1 MEAARRVERVESRS
15 RVHRFGGLDAGAD
28 DRGASFVHTGRDRV
42 VAVVEAR
49 RQGSAVRGARIGT
62 EPLDQ
67 VDVTPVVAE
76 GELRVGR
83 TPGFDHVGKPVQAQM
98 PYQFHRELD
107 PQRLQRVVLAETVGH
122 EGVAPQKADRTGHRA
137 TTLSIDVAVIEAD
150 LVVHGIGQLVTC
162 EPTQGEGP
170 LGLLENAAVA
180 SRQGQIVWV
189 GPTTRWQGRLQL
201 PAHATIVDAEG
212 CCVLPGFVDAHS
224 HLLWAG
230 SRADEYAARIRG
242 QPYWGGG
249 IMRSVRATREAGLDD
264 LLKAARRRLRGY
276 LRHGVTALEVK
287 SGFGL
292 DVETE
297 ERLLRVG
304 VRLADETPQRIV
316 TTFYGAHVVP
326 DGVPTEDYMAELL
339 NVMIPRF
346 RPLAAF
352 CDAWCD
358 PGAFTAPQCRRILN
372 KAHGFGYQ
380 LKLHASQLAP
390 GDGPRLAVELGATSV
405 DHLDYLRD
413 SDARLLAESS
423 VVCVICP
430 GTTANL
436 RLAGE
441 GSARAL
447 AAAGCQLAIAT
458 DHNPGTC
465 CSENMSLMIGL
476 ACQELGLSPEEALRG
491 ATLGGARAL
500 RLQRQNGSVRLGKRC
515 DLLLLDAES
524 YLEIPYRLGVN
535 LVETTICQGRVVT
548 P

>member
-1 MEAARRVERVESRS
+1 M
-15 RVHRFGGLDAGAD
+15 HR
-28 DRGASFVHTGRDRV
+28 
-42 VAVVEAR
+42 
-49 RQGSAVRGARIGT
+49 
-62 EPLDQ
+62 
-67 VDVTPVVAE
+67 
-76 GELRVGR
+76 
-83 TPGFDHVGKPVQAQM
+83 
-98 PYQFHRELD
+98 
-107 PQRLQRVVLAETVGH
+107 
-122 EGVAPQKADRTGHRA
+122 
-137 TTLSIDVAVIEAD
+137 
-150 LVVHGIGQLVTC
+150 IGQLVTC

-180 SRQGQIVWV
+180 SRRGQIVWV
-189 GPTTRWQGRLQL
+189 GHTSRWQGRLLL
-201 PAHATIVDAEG
+201 PADATILDAGG
-212 CCVLPGFVDAHS
+212 CCVLPGFVDSHS

-242 QPYWGGG
+242 QPYWDGG
-249 IMRSVRATREAGLDD
+249 IMRTVRATRAAGFEE
-264 LLKAARRRLRGY
+264 LLQAGRRRLRGY
-276 LRHGVTALEVK
+276 LRHGVTAVEIK

-292 DVETE
+292 DVQTE
-297 ERLLRVG
+297 EQLLRVAAQLG
-304 VRLADETPQRIV
+304 EETRQRIV

-326 DGVPTEDYMAELL
+326 EGVATDEYLNELL
-339 NVMIPRF
+339 TTMIPRF

-358 PGAFTAPQCRRILN
+358 PGAFNAPQCRRILN

-390 GDGPRLAVELGATSV
+390 GDGPRLAVELGATSA

-413 SDARLLAESS
+413 GDARLLAESS
-423 VVCVICP
+423 VVCVVCP

-458 DHNPGTC
+458 DYNPGTC
-465 CSENMSLMIGL
+465 CSENMCLMIGL
-476 ACQELGLSPEEALRG
+476 ACQELGLSPEEAVRG
-491 ATLGGARAL
+491 ATLAGARAL
-500 RLQRQNGSVRLGKRC
+500 RLQRQCGSVRMGKRC
-515 DLLLLDAES
+515 DLLLLGAES

-535 LVETTICQGRVVT
+535 LVETTVCQGEVAA

>member
-1 MEAARRVERVESRS
+1 M
-15 RVHRFGGLDAGAD
+15 
-28 DRGASFVHTGRDRV
+28 
-42 VAVVEAR
+42 
-49 RQGSAVRGARIGT
+49 
-62 EPLDQ
+62 
-67 VDVTPVVAE
+67 
-76 GELRVGR
+76 
-83 TPGFDHVGKPVQAQM
+83 
-98 PYQFHRELD
+98 
-107 PQRLQRVVLAETVGH
+107 
-122 EGVAPQKADRTGHRA
+122 
-137 TTLSIDVAVIEAD
+137 IEAD
-150 LVVHGIGQLVTC
+150 LVVHRIGQLVTC

-180 SRQGQIVWV
+180 SRRGQIVWV
-189 GPTTRWQGRLQL
+189 GHTSRWQGRLLL
-201 PAHATIVDAEG
+201 PADATILDAGG
-212 CCVLPGFVDAHS
+212 CCVLPGFVDSHS

-242 QPYWGGG
+242 QPYWDGG
-249 IMRSVRATREAGLDD
+249 IMRTVRATRAAGFEE
-264 LLKAARRRLRGY
+264 LLQAGRRRLRGY
-276 LRHGVTALEVK
+276 LRHGVTAVEIK

-292 DVETE
+292 DVQTE
-297 ERLLRVG
+297 EQLLRVAAQLG
-304 VRLADETPQRIV
+304 EETRQRIV

-326 DGVPTEDYMAELL
+326 EGVATDEYLNELL
-339 NVMIPRF
+339 TTMIPRF

-358 PGAFTAPQCRRILN
+358 PGAFNAPQCRRILN

-390 GDGPRLAVELGATSV
+390 GDGPRLAVELGATSA

-413 SDARLLAESS
+413 GDARLLAESS
-423 VVCVICP
+423 VVCVVCP

-458 DHNPGTC
+458 DYNPGTC
-465 CSENMSLMIGL
+465 CSENMCLMIGL
-476 ACQELGLSPEEALRG
+476 ACQELGLSPEEAVRG
-491 ATLGGARAL
+491 ATLAGARAL
-500 RLQRQNGSVRLGKRC
+500 RLQRQCGSVRMGKRC
-515 DLLLLDAES
+515 DLLLLGAES

-535 LVETTICQGRVVT
+535 LVETTVCQGEVAA

>member
-1 MEAARRVERVESRS
+1 M
-15 RVHRFGGLDAGAD
+15 
-28 DRGASFVHTGRDRV
+28 
-42 VAVVEAR
+42 
-49 RQGSAVRGARIGT
+49 
-62 EPLDQ
+62 
-67 VDVTPVVAE
+67 
-76 GELRVGR
+76 
-83 TPGFDHVGKPVQAQM
+83 
-98 PYQFHRELD
+98 
-107 PQRLQRVVLAETVGH
+107 
-122 EGVAPQKADRTGHRA
+122 
-137 TTLSIDVAVIEAD
+137 IEAD
-150 LVVHGIGQLVTC
+150 LVVHRIGQLVTC
-162 EPTQGEGP
+162 EPTQGAGP

-180 SRQGQIVWV
+180 SRRGQIVWV
-189 GPTTRWQGRLQL
+189 GHTSRWQGRLQL
-201 PAHATIVDAEG
+201 PADATILDAG
-212 CCVLPGFVDAHS
+212 SCCVLPGFVDSHS

-242 QPYWGGG
+242 QPYWDGG
-249 IMRSVRATREAGLDD
+249 IMRTVRATRAAGFED
-264 LLKAARRRLRGY
+264 LLQAGRRRLRGY
-276 LRHGVTALEVK
+276 LRHGVTAVEIK

-292 DVETE
+292 DLQTE
-297 ERLLRVG
+297 EQLLRVAA
-304 VRLADETPQRIV
+304 RLGEETRQRIV

-326 DGVPTEDYMAELL
+326 DGVATDEYLDELL
-339 NVMIPRF
+339 TIMIPRF

-358 PGAFTAPQCRRILN
+358 PGAFNAPQCRRILN

-390 GDGPRLAVELGATSV
+390 GDGPRLAVELGATSA

-413 SDARLLAESS
+413 GDARLLAESS

-458 DHNPGTC
+458 DYNPGTC
-465 CSENMSLMIGL
+465 CSENMCLMIGL
-476 ACQELGLSPEEALRG
+476 ACQELGLSPEEAVRG

-500 RLQRQNGSVRLGKRC
+500 RLQRQCGSVRMGKRC
-515 DLLLLDAES
+515 DLLLLGAES

-535 LVETTICQGRVVT
+535 LVETTVCQGEVAAL
-548 P
+548 

>member
-1 MEAARRVERVESRS
+1 
-15 RVHRFGGLDAGAD
+15 
-28 DRGASFVHTGRDRV
+28 
-42 VAVVEAR
+42 
-49 RQGSAVRGARIGT
+49 
-62 EPLDQ
+62 
-67 VDVTPVVAE
+67 
-76 GELRVGR
+76 
-83 TPGFDHVGKPVQAQM
+83 
-98 PYQFHRELD
+98 
-107 PQRLQRVVLAETVGH
+107 
-122 EGVAPQKADRTGHRA
+122 
-137 TTLSIDVAVIEAD
+137 
-150 LVVHGIGQLVTC
+150 
-162 EPTQGEGP
+162 
-170 LGLLENAAVA
+170 VA

-201 PAHATIVDAEG
+201 PAHATIVDARG
-212 CCVLPGFVDAHS
+212 CCGLPGFVDAHS

-230 SRADEYAARIRG
+230 SRADEYAARLRG
-242 QPYWGGG
+242 QPFWGGG
-249 IMRSVRATREAGLDD
+249 ILRTVRATREAGFDD
-264 LLKAARRRLRGY
+264 LLQAAQRRLRGY

-304 VRLADETPQRIV
+304 VRLANETPQRIV

-326 DGVPTEDYMAELL
+326 DGVPTDDYLAELL

-413 SDARLLAESS
+413 SDPRLLAESS

-465 CSENMSLMIGL
+465 CSENMCLMIGL
-476 ACQELGLSPEEALRG
+476 ACQELGLSPEEAVRG

-535 LVETTICQGRVVT
+535 LVETTICQGRVVRM
-548 P
+548 

>member
-1 MEAARRVERVESRS
+1 M
-15 RVHRFGGLDAGAD
+15 
-28 DRGASFVHTGRDRV
+28 
-42 VAVVEAR
+42 
-49 RQGSAVRGARIGT
+49 
-62 EPLDQ
+62 
-67 VDVTPVVAE
+67 
-76 GELRVGR
+76 
-83 TPGFDHVGKPVQAQM
+83 
-98 PYQFHRELD
+98 
-107 PQRLQRVVLAETVGH
+107 
-122 EGVAPQKADRTGHRA
+122 
-137 TTLSIDVAVIEAD
+137 IEAD

-180 SRQGQIVWV
+180 ARQGQIVWV
-189 GPTTRWQGRLQL
+189 GPTSRWQGRLEL
-201 PAHATIVDAEG
+201 PAHATIVDAQG

-230 SRADEYAARIRG
+230 SRADEYAARVRG

-249 IMRSVRATREAGLDD
+249 IMRTVRLTRAASADD
-264 LLKAARRRLRGY
+264 LLRVGRRRLRSY
-276 LRHGVTALEVK
+276 LRHGITALEVK
-287 SGFGL
+287 SGYGL
-292 DVETE
+292 DTATE
-297 ERLLRVG
+297 ERLLRAG
-304 VRLADETPQRIV
+304 CQLAEETPQRIV
-316 TTFYGAHVVP
+316 TTFYGANVVP
-326 DGVPTEDYMAELL
+326 DGVSADDYLRELL
-339 NVMIPRF
+339 DAMIPRF

-358 PGAFTAPQCRRILN
+358 PGAFNGAQCRRILN

-413 SDARLLAESS
+413 GDARMLAESS
-423 VVCVICP
+423 VVCVVCP
-430 GTTANL
+430 GTTTNL

-458 DHNPGTC
+458 DYNPGTC
-465 CSENMSLMIGL
+465 CSENMCLMIGL
-476 ACQELGLSPEEALRG
+476 ACQELGLSPEEAVRG

-500 RLQRQNGSVRLGKRC
+500 RLQRQCGSIRLGKRC

-524 YLEIPYRLGVN
+524 YLELPYRLGVN
-535 LVETTICQGRVVT
+535 LVDKTICQGQVVA

>member
-1 MEAARRVERVESRS
+1 M
-15 RVHRFGGLDAGAD
+15 
-28 DRGASFVHTGRDRV
+28 
-42 VAVVEAR
+42 
-49 RQGSAVRGARIGT
+49 
-62 EPLDQ
+62 
-67 VDVTPVVAE
+67 
-76 GELRVGR
+76 
-83 TPGFDHVGKPVQAQM
+83 
-98 PYQFHRELD
+98 
-107 PQRLQRVVLAETVGH
+107 
-122 EGVAPQKADRTGHRA
+122 
-137 TTLSIDVAVIEAD
+137 IEAD

-180 SRQGQIVWV
+180 ARQGQIVWV
-189 GPTTRWQGRLQL
+189 GPTSRWHGRLQL
-201 PAHATIVDAEG
+201 PAHATIVDAQG
-212 CCVLPGFVDAHS
+212 CCVRPGFVDAHS

-230 SRADEYAARIRG
+230 SRADEYAARVRG

-249 IMRSVRATREAGLDD
+249 IMRTVRMTRAAGPEEL
-264 LLKAARRRLRGY
+264 RRAVRKRLCSY

-287 SGFGL
+287 SGYGL
-292 DVETE
+292 DPPTE
-297 ERLLRVG
+297 ERLLRAG
-304 VRLADETPQRIV
+304 SDLAEETPQRIV
-316 TTFYGAHVVP
+316 VTFYGAHVIP
-326 DGVPTEDYMAELL
+326 DGVGAETYLQELL
-339 NVMIPRF
+339 DVMIPHF

-358 PGAFTAPQCRRILN
+358 PGAFTAAQCRRILN
-372 KAHGFGYQ
+372 KAHGLGYQ

-413 SDARLLAESS
+413 GDARLLAESS
-423 VVCVICP
+423 VVCVVCP
-430 GTTANL
+430 GTTTNL

-458 DHNPGTC
+458 DYNPGTC
-465 CSENMSLMIGL
+465 CSENMCLMIGL
-476 ACQELGLSPEEALRG
+476 ACQELGLSPEEAVRG

-500 RLQRQNGSVRLGKRC
+500 RLQRQCGSVRLGKRC

-535 LVETTICQGRVVT
+535 LVETTICQGEVVGA
-548 P
+548 

>member
-1 MEAARRVERVESRS
+1 
-15 RVHRFGGLDAGAD
+15 
-28 DRGASFVHTGRDRV
+28 
-42 VAVVEAR
+42 
-49 RQGSAVRGARIGT
+49 
-62 EPLDQ
+62 
-67 VDVTPVVAE
+67 
-76 GELRVGR
+76 
-83 TPGFDHVGKPVQAQM
+83 
-98 PYQFHRELD
+98 
-107 PQRLQRVVLAETVGH
+107 
-122 EGVAPQKADRTGHRA
+122 
-137 TTLSIDVAVIEAD
+137 VIEAD
-150 LVVHGIGQLVTC
+150 LVVHRIGQLVTC

-180 SRQGQIVWV
+180 SRRGQIVWV
-189 GPTTRWQGRLQL
+189 GHTSRWQGRLQL
-201 PAHATIVDAEG
+201 PADATILDAGG
-212 CCVLPGFVDAHS
+212 CCVLPGFVDSHS

-242 QPYWGGG
+242 QPYWDGG
-249 IMRSVRATREAGLDD
+249 IMRTVRATRAAGFEE
-264 LLKAARRRLRGY
+264 LLQAGRRRLRGY
-276 LRHGVTALEVK
+276 LRHGVTAVEIK

-292 DVETE
+292 DVQTE
-297 ERLLRVG
+297 EQLLRVAAQLG
-304 VRLADETPQRIV
+304 EETRQRIV

-326 DGVPTEDYMAELL
+326 EGVATDEYLDELL
-339 NVMIPRF
+339 TTMIPRF

-358 PGAFTAPQCRRILN
+358 PGAFNAPQCRRILN

-390 GDGPRLAVELGATSV
+390 GDGPRLAVELGATSA

-413 SDARLLAESS
+413 GDARLLAESS
-423 VVCVICP
+423 VVCVVCP

-458 DHNPGTC
+458 DYNPGTC
-465 CSENMSLMIGL
+465 CSENMCLMIGL
-476 ACQELGLSPEEALRG
+476 ACQELGLSPEEAVRG
-491 ATLGGARAL
+491 ATLAGARAL
-500 RLQRQNGSVRLGKRC
+500 RLQRQCGSVRMGKRC
-515 DLLLLDAES
+515 DLLLLGAES

-535 LVETTICQGRVVT
+535 LVETTVCQGEVAA

>member
-1 MEAARRVERVESRS
+1 M
-15 RVHRFGGLDAGAD
+15 
-28 DRGASFVHTGRDRV
+28 
-42 VAVVEAR
+42 
-49 RQGSAVRGARIGT
+49 
-62 EPLDQ
+62 
-67 VDVTPVVAE
+67 
-76 GELRVGR
+76 
-83 TPGFDHVGKPVQAQM
+83 
-98 PYQFHRELD
+98 
-107 PQRLQRVVLAETVGH
+107 
-122 EGVAPQKADRTGHRA
+122 
-137 TTLSIDVAVIEAD
+137 IEAD

-162 EPTQGEGP
+162 EPTQGDGP

-180 SRQGQIVWV
+180 SRHGQIVWV
-189 GPTTRWQGRLQL
+189 GPTTRWQGRLHL
-201 PAHATIVDAEG
+201 LSHATIVDAGG

-230 SRADEYAARIRG
+230 SRADEYAARVRG

-249 IMRSVRATREAGLDD
+249 IMRTVRATREASLDE
-264 LLKAARRRLRGY
+264 LLHAARRRLRGY

-292 DVETE
+292 NAETE

-304 VRLADETPQRIV
+304 VRLAEETPQRIV

-326 DGVPTEDYMAELL
+326 EGVTTEDYMAELL
-339 NVMIPRF
+339 SVMIPRF

-358 PGAFTAPQCRRILN
+358 PGAFTAAQCRRILN

-413 SDARLLAESS
+413 GDARLLAESS

-436 RLAGE
+436 RLVGE
-441 GSARAL
+441 ESARAL

-465 CSENMSLMIGL
+465 CSENMCLMIGL
-476 ACQELGLSPEEALRG
+476 ACQELGLSPEEAVRG

-535 LVETTICQGRVVT
+535 LVETTICQGQVVT